1 MKVADGMI
9 LDKKIGTNGFGY
21 DPIFFTLS
29 SKNFAELKKDEKNNV
44 SHRGKALRNFCK
56 ILEKQIN
63 HKSNQI

>member
-1 MKVADGMI
+1 MPLFKRKKESDDN
-9 LDKKIGTNGFGY
+9 LDK
-21 DPIFFTLS
+21 
-29 SKNFAELKKDEKNNV
+29 SKEDRATERQLKKDEKNNV